1 MKKLVAIPVTL
12 AAGIALAADPSGV
25 DLWKA
30 ADLKTAV
37 KELAAKLS
45 DKKAAGKSLAA
56 YSNHAVLLT
65 HREASGEAE
74 IHDTKVDVFFVVAG
88 TATLEVGGQVVNAKK
103 KGPETL
109 GSSIRGGVKKT
120 LAPGDIVHIPAK
132 TPHQLLIE
140 PGATFTYV
148 ILKVDAKL

>member
-30 ADLKTAV
+30 ADLKAAAS
-37 KELAAKLS
+37 ELAAQLGSNKS
-45 DKKAAGKSLAA
+45 AGKSLAA

-65 HREASGEAE
+65 HREANGEAE

-88 TATLEVGGQVVNAKK
+88 TATLEVGGEVVNAKK

-109 GSSIRGGVKKT
+109 GASIRGGVKKS

-132 TPHQLLIE
+132 TPHQLLIK
-140 PGATFTYV
+140 PGGKFTYV
-148 ILKVDAKL
+148 ILKVDQ

>member
-1 MKKLVAIPVTL
+1 MKKLIAIPVTL

-25 DLWKA
+25 DLWKS
-30 ADLKTAV
+30 ADLKATA

-56 YSNHAVLLT
+56 FSNHAVLLT

-88 TATLEVGGQVVNAKK
+88 TATLEVGGEVVNPKK

-109 GSSIRGGVKKT
+109 GSSIRGGMKKP
-120 LAPGDIVHIPAK
+120 LAAGDVVHIPAK
-132 TPHQLLIE
+132 TPHQLLIA
-140 PGATFTYV
+140 PGAKFTYI
-148 ILKVDAKL
+148 ILKVDQ

>member
-1 MKKLVAIPVTL
+1 MKKLIAIPVTL

-30 ADLKTAV
+30 ADLKAAA
-37 KELAAKLS
+37 KELAAKFG
-45 DKKAAGKSLAA
+45 DKKSAGKTLATF
-56 YSNHAVLLT
+56 SNHAALLT

-88 TATLEVGGQVVNAKK
+88 VATLQVGGEVVGAKK

-109 GSSIRGGVKKT
+109 GSSIRGGVKKA
-120 LAPGDIVHIPAK
+120 LAAGDVVHIPAK

-140 PGATFTYV
+140 PGGKFTYV
-148 ILKVDAKL
+148 ILKVDAE

>member
-1 MKKLVAIPVTL
+1 MKKLIAIPVTL
-12 AAGIALAADPSGV
+12 AAGVALAADTSGV

-30 ADLKTAV
+30 AGLKTAA
-37 KELAAKLS
+37 KELAGQLS

-56 YSNHAVLLT
+56 FSNHAVLLT

-74 IHDTKVDVFFVVAG
+74 IHDTKVDIFFVVAG

-109 GSSIRGGVKKT
+109 GSSIRGGVKKP
-120 LAPGDIVHIPAK
+120 LSAGDVVHIPAK
-132 TPHQLLIE
+132 TPHQLLIA
-140 PGATFTYV
+140 PGVKFTYV
-148 ILKVDAKL
+148 ILKVDQ

>member
-30 ADLKTAV
+30 AGLKAAAS
-37 KELAAKLS
+37 ELAAQLGGQKS
-45 DKKAAGKSLAA
+45 AGKSLATF
-56 YSNHAVLLT
+56 SNHAVLLT
-65 HREASGEAE
+65 YREASGEAE
-74 IHDTKVDVFFVVAG
+74 MHDTKADVYVVVAG
-88 TATLEVGGQVVNAKK
+88 TATLEVGGAVVNAKK

-109 GSSIRGGVKKT
+109 GSSIRGGVKKS

-132 TPHQLLIE
+132 TPHQLLIK
-140 PGATFTYV
+140 PGGKFTYV
-148 ILKVDAKL
+148 ILKVDAEL